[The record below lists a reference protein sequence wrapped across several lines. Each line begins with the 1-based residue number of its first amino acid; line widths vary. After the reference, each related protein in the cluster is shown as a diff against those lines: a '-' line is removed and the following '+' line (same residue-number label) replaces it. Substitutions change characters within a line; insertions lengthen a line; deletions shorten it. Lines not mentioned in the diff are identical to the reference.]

1 MILKNIKALC
11 ILFIFLCFCLLTTDV
26 FPLDTGSIKA
36 YPVPFNPNK
45 HDSLKIDGFPA
56 NTNKIKIVIMDI
68 NGDSVFTRE
77 YSSSAAIIWNGRNGN
92 GKMAKPGLYIIKLT
106 LETTTGDYGKK
117 IIRILING

>member
-1 MILKNIKALC
+1 MTLKIKKALY
-11 ILFIFLCFCLLTTDV
+11 IIFLCLCFGLLITNV
-26 FPLDTGSIKA
+26 YPLDVNNIKA

-56 NTNKIKIVIMDI
+56 DTNKIKMVIMDI

-77 YSSSAAIIWNGRNGN
+77 YSSSATIIWNGRNGN
-92 GKMAKPGLYIIKLT
+92 GRTAKPGLYIIKLT
-106 LETTTGDYGKK
+106 VETSSGDYGKK